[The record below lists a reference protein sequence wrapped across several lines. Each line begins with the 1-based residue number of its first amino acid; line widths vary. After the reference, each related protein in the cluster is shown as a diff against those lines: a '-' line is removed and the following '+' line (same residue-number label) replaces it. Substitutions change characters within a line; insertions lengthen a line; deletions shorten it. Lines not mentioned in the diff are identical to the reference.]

1 MCLLKVTLFLL
12 YIPGDPSTSPT
23 DVAEGCSPP
32 TAVKGLT
39 ATAEIHPLAP
49 NALEGSA
56 LLMTTASL
64 SAPTLT
70 CSSDVDPL
78 ANEDTAHG
86 EWLST

>member
-1 MCLLKVTLFLL
+1 MTPSFPLPW
-12 YIPGDPSTSPT
+12 PGDPSISHA

-32 TAVKGLT
+32 TAVNSLT
-39 ATAEIHPLAP
+39 VTAEIHPLAP
-49 NALEGSA
+49 TALEGSA
-56 LLMTTASL
+56 MHTPTATL
-64 SAPTLT
+64 PALTLT